1 MKPRIEWAEVCMDIP
16 QYLEDAIAGFIF
28 DLGSHGVFTDRAKS
42 KPYFDLFSSPRPE
55 RLVLL
60 AYFIRDEKLE
70 QRVEKIR
77 LFIKSAAE
85 AQGKEELPKVS
96 YEILMDED
104 WAENWKCLFQVAR
117 IGKRIVIKPSW
128 ESVTPAPGEVVI
140 EITAGMAFGTGTHF
154 STRLALILMEE
165 ALEEMKKKGSVSML
179 DVGTGSGIL
188 GIAAVKLGV
197 ERVVGIDIDP
207 RAVEIARNNAYL
219 NQVTSRMQTGET
231 PVAEVPGEFEIVIAN
246 ILAED
251 LIEMKKELVG
261 HMKKGGYLILSG
273 VLTAKRGLVE
283 AAFATEGV
291 ALDRDPT
298 EDEWI
303 GMRFKKIR

>member
-1 MKPRIEWAEVCMDIP
+1 MKPRVEWAEICLDIP
-16 QYLEDAIAGFIF
+16 QYLEDPIAGFIF

-42 KPYFDLFSSPRPE
+42 RPYFDLFSGPKPE

-60 AYFIRDEKLE
+60 AYFIRDENLE
-70 QRVEKIR
+70 KRVEQIR
-77 LFIKSAAE
+77 EFIRSAAQ
-85 AQGKEELPKVS
+85 AQEREEIPKVS

-104 WAENWKCLFQVAR
+104 WAENWKCLFQVVR
-117 IGKRIVIKPSW
+117 IGKQIVIKPSW
-128 ESVTPAPGEVVI
+128 ESVTPAPGEVVV

-154 STRLALILMEE
+154 STRLALILLEE
-165 ALEEMKKKGSVSML
+165 TLEEMKKKGPVSVL

-188 GIAAVKLGV
+188 GIVAVKLGV
-197 ERVVGIDIDP
+197 EKVVGIDLDP

-219 NQVTSRMQTGET
+219 NQVTARMETSET
-231 PVAEVPGEFEIVIAN
+231 PVAQVPGEFEIVVAN

-261 HMKKGGYLILSG
+261 HMKKSGYLILSG
-273 VLTAKRGLVE
+273 VLTAKREMVRE
-283 AAFATEGV
+283 AFEAEGV
-291 ALDRDPT
+291 VLDRDPT

-303 GMRFKKIR
+303 GMRFKKG

>member
-1 MKPRIEWAEVCMDIP
+1 MKPRVEWAEICLDIP
-16 QYLEDAIAGFIF
+16 QYLEDPIAGFIF

-42 KPYFDLFSSPRPE
+42 RPYFDLFSGPKPE

-60 AYFIRDEKLE
+60 AYFIRDENLE
-70 QRVEKIR
+70 KRVEQIR
-77 LFIKSAAE
+77 EFIRSAAQ
-85 AQGKEELPKVS
+85 AQGREEIPKVS

-104 WAENWKCLFQVAR
+104 WAENWKCLFQVVR
-117 IGKRIVIKPSW
+117 IGKQIVIKPSW
-128 ESVTPAPGEVVI
+128 ESVTPAPGEVVV

-154 STRLALILMEE
+154 STRLALILLEE
-165 ALEEMKKKGSVSML
+165 TLEEMKKKGLVSVL

-188 GIAAVKLGV
+188 GIVAVKLGV
-197 ERVVGIDIDP
+197 EKVVGIDLDP

-219 NQVTSRMQTGET
+219 NQVTARMETSET
-231 PVAEVPGEFEIVIAN
+231 PVAQVPGEFEIVMAN

-261 HMKKGGYLILSG
+261 HMKKSGYLILSG
-273 VLTAKRGLVE
+273 VLTAKRDQVRE
-283 AAFATEGV
+283 AFEAEGV
-291 ALDRDPT
+291 VLDRDPT

-303 GMRFKKIR
+303 GMRFKKR

>member
-1 MKPRIEWAEVCMDIP
+1 MKPRVEWAEICLDIP
-16 QYLEDAIAGFIF
+16 QYLEDPIAGFIF

-42 KPYFDLFSSPRPE
+42 RPYFDLFSGPKPE

-60 AYFIRDEKLE
+60 AYFIRDENLE
-70 QRVEKIR
+70 KRVEQIR
-77 LFIKSAAE
+77 EFIRSAAQ
-85 AQGKEELPKVS
+85 AQGREEIPKVS

-104 WAENWKCLFQVAR
+104 WAENWKCLFQVVR
-117 IGKRIVIKPSW
+117 IGKQIVIKPSW
-128 ESVTPAPGEVVI
+128 ESVTPAPGEVVV

-154 STRLALILMEE
+154 STRLALILLEE
-165 ALEEMKKKGSVSML
+165 TLEEMKKKGPVSVL

-188 GIAAVKLGV
+188 GIVAVKLGV
-197 ERVVGIDIDP
+197 EKVVGIDLDP

-219 NQVTSRMQTGET
+219 NQVTARMETSET
-231 PVAEVPGEFEIVIAN
+231 PVAQVPGEFEIVVAN

-261 HMKKGGYLILSG
+261 HMKKSGYLILSG
-273 VLTAKRGLVE
+273 VLTAKRDQVRE
-283 AAFATEGV
+283 AFEAEGV
-291 ALDRDPT
+291 VLDRDPT

-303 GMRFKKIR
+303 GMRFKKR